1 MGHIEVK
8 ELTEGGN
15 VNTIHINN
23 KGEVPVLILDGEEI
37 QGAKQNRMVNA
48 TIMLFPVQETE
59 VPVSCVEQG
68 RWRYDSPVFDK
79 SENFGYNSLRRQK
92 AEQVAYSLRTSG
104 SYNAD
109 QGAIWEEIDRKHA
122 CMGTHSPTAAL
133 NEVYKNYEEKLE
145 QLLEGLTPS
154 PEQAGV
160 AVFINNRFSCLDLFD
175 RPQTLGRVWQKLI
188 KSYAMEAL
196 EAGSQAKARR
206 KPDLQKLLGALSE
219 AECSTY
225 PSVGMGNDLRLKG
238 RGIIGAALEHEGR
251 LLHLSVFA
259 TAQSKKPERNR
270 ESRMERPSRRR
281 RNLE

>member
-79 SENFGYNSLRRQK
+79 SENFGYNSLR
-92 AEQVAYSLRTSG
+92 
-104 SYNAD
+104 
-109 QGAIWEEIDRKHA
+109 
-122 CMGTHSPTAAL
+122 
-133 NEVYKNYEEKLE
+133 
-145 QLLEGLTPS
+145 
-154 PEQAGV
+154 
-160 AVFINNRFSCLDLFD
+160 
-175 RPQTLGRVWQKLI
+175 
-188 KSYAMEAL
+188 
-196 EAGSQAKARR
+196 
-206 KPDLQKLLGALSE
+206 
-219 AECSTY
+219 
-225 PSVGMGNDLRLKG
+225 LKG

-251 LLHLSVFA
+251 LFHLSVFA
-259 TAQSKKPERNR
+259 TAQSKNPERNR